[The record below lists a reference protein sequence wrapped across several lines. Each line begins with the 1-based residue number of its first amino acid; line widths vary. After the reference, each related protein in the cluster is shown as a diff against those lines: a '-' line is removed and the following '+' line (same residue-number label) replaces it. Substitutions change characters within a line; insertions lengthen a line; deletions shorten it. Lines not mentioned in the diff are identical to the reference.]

1 MRFFGLIGKELGH
14 SFSHS
19 YFKEKFEKEGIK
31 NTYYNLYTLKSIDE
45 FNQIINDF
53 SELSGL
59 NVTIPYK
66 QSVIPFLDKLD
77 NAAHAI
83 GAVNTIKFE
92 RDNSKL
98 KLLGFN
104 TDYLGFWDSFK
115 PLLKDN
121 HKKALI
127 LGTGGSAKAVSY
139 AFKIA
144 NIKYL
149 FVSRNPAQDVTISYT
164 DLNEQILKEYTIII
178 NTTPLG
184 MYPNTDKYPDI
195 PYDLISSDH
204 ILYDLIYNPEQ
215 TKFLKHGQM
224 KGAVI
229 KNGLEMLKI
238 QADYSWNIWND
249 L

>member
-1 MRFFGLIGKELGH
+1 MRFFGLIGEKLSH

-19 YFKEKFEKEGIK
+19 YFKEKFEKEGI
-31 NTYYNLYTLKSIDE
+31 NNAYYNLYPLKSIDE

-53 SELSGL
+53 TELSGL

-77 NAAHAI
+77 NAANAI

-92 RDNSKL
+92 RDKSKL
-98 KLLGFN
+98 KLLGYN
-104 TDYLGFWDSFK
+104 TDYLGFWESIK

-149 FVSRNPAQDVTISYT
+149 FVSRNPSQEGVISYN
-164 DLNEQILKEYTIII
+164 DLNEQLLKEYTIII

-204 ILYDLIYNPEQ
+204 ILFDLIYNPVQ
-215 TKFLKHGQM
+215 TEFLRHGQM
-224 KGAVI
+224 KDAVV